1 MKRKILSVLG
11 VLMAVL
17 MSTAALSGCNKAP
30 AGAESSGGS
39 GESGSTEQGGEPSV
53 SESAAE
59 SSGESNSQTSMEENN
74 NEEKAERLVFS
85 SETIEAENGIV
96 SEEVC
101 AQIFKYTI
109 SQGENFLSGDTANV
123 SFSLPE
129 TWSCVAWL
137 LNGGIFCF
145 CLYNPEYEDSE
156 YAAVI
161 SVYADD
167 GTTFDKLFSS
177 NALLSYI
184 DENTYFEIEGENYE
198 KGSFIDFLPSPKLID
213 KDDPSPVYGSHYYK
227 LQFDGYVVS
236 VDASI
241 RMYEKRTDVWVKD
254 KGDEQIAGEIVN
266 SIIVN
271 K

>member
-1 MKRKILSVLG
+1 MKLKIFSLLI
-11 VLMAVL
+11 AVL
-17 MSTAALSGCNKAP
+17 MSTAVLTSCSKAP

-39 GESGSTEQGGEPSV
+39 GESV
-53 SESAAE
+53 SES
-59 SSGESNSQTSMEENN
+59 GESERSEQSQNESGTQTSTDENSS
-74 NEEKAERLVFS
+74 EEKAERLVFS

>member
-1 MKRKILSVLG
+1 MKIKILSLLIA
-11 VLMAVL
+11 VLMAL
-17 MSTAALSGCNKAP
+17 TALAACEKAP
-30 AGAESSGGS
+30 AGAENSGGS
-39 GESGSTEQGGEPSV
+39 GESV
-53 SESAAE
+53 SES
-59 SSGESNSQTSMEENN
+59 GESERSEQSQNESGTQTSTDENSS
-74 NEEKAERLVFS
+74 EEKAERLVFS